1 MDMEYEVV
9 TDVDIAEESSEQ
21 DSSLSPTAEPTAVNE
36 RSTMPVCTEPV
47 RR

>member
-1 MDMEYEVV
+1 MECEVV
-9 TDVDIAEESSEQ
+9 TDVVVAEELSEQ

-36 RSTMPVCTEPV
+36 RSTMPVCTEPA